1 MPKYLK
7 LIGLILLCELVGIVG
22 SVYTISA
29 IPTWYLGLN
38 KPFFSPP
45 NYLFGPVW
53 TTLYALMGISIFRIL
68 ELKKKNKKVVEAAN
82 LFWIQL
88 FLNGIWTPIFF
99 GSRQLLLALIVIMFM
114 WLYILKT
121 IKAFAKI
128 DKLSA
133 YILYPYLAWVS
144 FATILN
150 FSIWFLNR

>member
-68 ELKKKNKKVVEAAN
+68 ELKEKNKKVNEAAN

-99 GSRQLLLALIVIMFM
+99 GSRQLLLALIIIMFM